1 MNVLK
6 EREKTH
12 GDYCLNASVAQALKD
27 AMRNGPLS
35 ELPSV
40 HRESL
45 DLICTKISRIVC
57 GDHNEVDHWT
67 DIIGY
72 AQLVLN
78 HIKKVPSGSSSIQ
91 EPDDEPMEASV
102 GDDWDYDPYY
112 RPRAG
117 LPR

>member
-57 GDHNEVDHWT
+57 GDHNEPDHWT
-67 DIIGY
+67 DIMGY
-72 AQLVLN
+72 AKLVL
-78 HIKKVPSGSSSIQ
+78 KTLEVPSGSSSIQ
-91 EPDDEPMEASV
+91 EPDDEPLDPSI
-102 GDDWDYDPYY
+102 GDSWDYN
-112 RPRAG
+112 PRSG